1 MVFSQGHALLVG
13 ADTYRYAS
21 HLNLPFASQDA
32 EAVANLLFDPRYCG
46 YPADQVS
53 VLSGAAATRTNI
65 LYSFDQLARRTRPE
79 NTVFLFHCGHGGY
92 DSEGEYH
99 LICHDT
105 QIKGE
110 KVVSGT
116 GISQREL
123 LEKAQAIPAQRLL
136 WVFNTCQAGEISSS
150 KSMDQ
155 PSGGKNLQSMLA
167 DALLSTGPGR
177 AVLSACR
184 EGQLSWARPGELS
197 IFTQALVDGLQGKGI
212 SPRGGY
218 ISLFDLYSIL
228 YERVHRKAEELGSP
242 LQEPE
247 LTILRGGAS
256 FAVGLYQG
264 AAETGLSPAETMV
277 GPPQSPAFRQVEPE
291 RGRQLYQQI
300 TSQVERVEVAG
311 DVTGGDRTEAAETQG
326 FIQHAG
332 GPVTQKFDDRVDT
345 GGGAYIRGSV
355 NVQGGDFVGRDQIT
369 HAPSSSQSLTLGDF
383 SALLEQLR
391 AELSKT
397 DLEDK
402 VSRMVES
409 EITRVEEEAQD
420 DKPSLPVIEARLT
433 SIQSVLQ
440 QTAGVATAAMGLA
453 QIIQQA
459 IRVAQSLFF

>member
-21 HLNLPFASQDA
+21 QLELPFASQDA
-32 EAVANLLFDPRYCG
+32 EAVANVLSDPKFCG
-46 YPADQVS
+46 YLADQVS
-53 VLSGAAATRTNI
+53 VLKGAAANRTNI
-65 LYSFDQLARRTRPE
+65 LDSLGKLAQRTRSE
-79 NTVFLFHCGHGGY
+79 NTVFIFYCGHGDY
-92 DSEGEYH
+92 DKEGEYH

-105 QIKGE
+105 QIEGE
-110 KVVSGT
+110 KVISGT

-123 LEKAQAIPAQRLL
+123 LEKAQAIPAQRQL
-136 WVFNTCQAGEISSS
+136 WIFNTCHAGENTSST
-150 KSMDQ
+150 
-155 PSGGKNLQSMLA
+155 GGKQPYGRKNLPSILTG
-167 DALLSTGPGR
+167 ALLSSGPGR

-184 EGQLSWARPGELS
+184 EGQISWTRPGELS
-197 IFTQALVDGLQGKGI
+197 IFTQAMVDRLLGKGI

-218 ISLFDLYSIL
+218 IGLFELYSTL
-228 YERVHRKAEELGSP
+228 YESVRRKVEELGAQ
-242 LQEPE
+242 LQDPE
-247 LTILRGGAS
+247 LSLLRGDGP

-264 AAETGLSPAETMV
+264 TAETNLSLAEAMV
-277 GPPQSPAFRQVEPE
+277 EPPQSPGFHQVEPE

-300 TSQVERVEVAG
+300 TTQQERVEIAG
-311 DVTGGDRTEAAETQG
+311 DLTGGDRTEAAGTQG

-332 GPVTQKFDDRVDT
+332 GPVTQKFDSRVDT

-355 NVQGGDFVGRDQIT
+355 KAGGDFIGRDKIT
-369 HAPSSSQSLTLGDF
+369 HAPSSSQTLTLDDF
-383 SALLEQLR
+383 SVLLEQLR

-397 DLEDK
+397 NLEDK

-459 IRVAQSLFF
+459 IRVAQSLFI